1 MTSAA
6 NSPGDYTFRV
16 RSIARYGDTAP
27 GRPGENLLYSLERPV
42 HFAVQITPPA
52 APIKEQSR
60 HTDSLP
66 FICASHQTAPASP
79 MSAISERI
87 SPIFLAQN
95 SKSDHLLGIKSGGI
109 LSSSFHARSNPAREN
124 TAARMN
130 SFVLFFIL
138 YFMPSFVLPLIP
150 LLLPGRPESIQTE
163 VIHSGRHTPRPAAE
177 EKYVPSTR
185 TFPDLIPFL

>member
-1 MTSAA
+1 MGITAFAA
-6 NSPGDYTFRV
+6 AEKID
-16 RSIARYGDTAP
+16 
-27 GRPGENLLYSLERPV
+27 PV
-42 HFAVQITPPA
+42 
-52 APIKEQSR
+52 KEQSR

-79 MSAISERI
+79 MSAISER
-87 SPIFLAQN
+87 SSSIFLAQN

-109 LSSSFHARSNPAREN
+109 LSSSFHARSNPARKN

-130 SFVLFFIL
+130 AFILFFIL
-138 YFMPSFVLPLIP
+138 SFVLPLIP
-150 LLLPGRPESIQTE
+150 LLLPERPESIHTE